1 MSLVMNK
8 MNNFKL
14 LALGDIFLKTKD
26 DSDPFS
32 NIKDVFQNYDILFGN
47 LETVLSNR
55 GVQVPKRVPLQA
67 NPDKI
72 IYLKNA
78 GFDIVNLAKQN
89 DYSAL
94 FDYCY
99 HVLERVGYPYEKEVV
114 VDNES
119 TYSVKVT
126 KCPHIDFVKE
136 QPIACNVCKGMKL
149 GILEAIYGEPVEI
162 ETLKD
167 MAQGDEYCLSVF
179 KKPAT
184 K

>member
-1 MSLVMNK
+1 MDENTRQ
-8 MNNFKL
+8 NNVSDL
-14 LALGDIFLKTKD
+14 LHI
-26 DSDPFS
+26 
-32 NIKDVFQNYDILFGN
+32 VLFGGFPKKMTEIVGEN
-47 LETVLSNR
+47 AAAMLLRECSKESFLSVLS
-55 GVQVPKRVPLQA
+55 Q
-67 NPDKI
+67 PDCN
-72 IYLKNA
+72 LKPVD
-78 GFDIVNLAKQN
+78 DIVNLAKQN

-99 HVLERVGYPYEKEVV
+99 YVLERVGYPYEKEVV

-126 KCPHIDFVKE
+126 KCPHIDFVKK

-179 KKPAT
+179 KKPA
-184 K
+184 KK